1 MRVMKM
7 NAKKITPGG
16 GKPRKTKDGPTL
28 IDAHVGARIRA
39 RRGLL
44 GMSQKD
50 LGAKVGLT
58 FQQIQKYERGA
69 NRIGSGRLF
78 EFSLILGV
86 PISYFFDEMSSELRS
101 YAEKGSKK
109 GAPLPASAPDAEIM
123 DRRDTLELVRTFHA
137 IDDDLVRQRFVE
149 LMREAA
155 RVCAKK

>member
-1 MRVMKM
+1 M
-7 NAKKITPGG
+7 NAKKIEPNG

-28 IDAHVGARIRA
+28 IDGHVGSRIRV

-69 NRIGSGRLF
+69 NRIGSGRLY
-78 EFSLILGV
+78 EFSKILGV
-86 PISYFFDEMSSELRS
+86 PISYFFDEMSAELQA
-101 YAEKGSKK
+101 YAEQ
-109 GAPLPASAPDAEIM
+109 GAKRGKPIPASAPDAAIM
-123 DRRDTLELVRTFHA
+123 DRRETLELVRTFHA
-137 IDDDLVRQRFVE
+137 ISDNLVRQRFVE

-155 RVCAKK
+155 RVCPPKK